1 MSSRRSGR
9 SIKRPASLLEETS
22 TAAVV
27 QRKQRRKKARKATVK
42 ATRKEAPK
50 VLARAADAAAPARAR
65 SRRPIRVPADEDE
78 PMRLYSLVDPGEDD
92 GELCR
97 ICLRGHSSPGN
108 LIVFCDGC
116 DMAVH
121 QLCYRNFAHEMVQS
135 GRCVSSDDN
144 GGGAGSSG
152 VLPMAPPP
160 VSPFFPSQVQP
171 PPAPTPSAMLP
182 ILCPRGA
189 PAIAREQRVRQK

>member
-1 MSSRRSGR
+1 M
-9 SIKRPASLLEETS
+9 
-22 TAAVV
+22 V

-121 QLCYRNFAHEMVQS
+121 QLCWQPQV
-135 GRCVSSDDN
+135 
-144 GGGAGSSG
+144 AGW
-152 VLPMAPPP
+152 A
-160 VSPFFPSQVQP
+160 
-171 PPAPTPSAMLP
+171 
-182 ILCPRGA
+182 
-189 PAIAREQRVRQK
+189 